1 MTVTIP
7 VSLTPEEQAAL
18 LAQAKAAGVSVDT
31 LLRRAVLQVIAA
43 PLDSDSERL
52 TIDEWEKEF
61 NEWLD
66 SLPTMP
72 TLSDEAISR
81 DSIYTREDEWR

>member
-31 LLRRAVLQVIAA
+31 LSRRAVLQVIAA